1 MLAQY
6 LDLTEQFL
14 SQENNIVTFEVS
26 NYDYVLAQFVGL
38 SLGIDFYSTIDGG
51 AVEGVTDGS
60 VLTADNFQYINGTN
74 LSDNTQSQ
82 FIIGESGIYR
92 FDVVGRY
99 IRFQVRTDVGPSV
112 DKLLVMLAKIST
124 K

>member
-112 DKLLVMLAKIST
+112 DKLLIMLAKIG
-124 K
+124 

>member
-26 NYDYVLAQFVGL
+26 NYDYVFAQFVGL